1 MSTKTTQWTTTT
13 KRTVRRPKDSDVDM
27 SELDEIL
34 MAGKW
39 DAMIRDVEHMPLN
52 KARELR
58 AKLNNLFAT

>member
-13 KRTVRRPKDSDVDM
+13 KRTVRRPKEEPLDM
-27 SELDEIL
+27 SGLDEIL

-39 DAMIRDVEHMPLN
+39 DSMIRDVEHMPLN